1 MLGPVQ
7 FTNNSKVYFRG
18 ENEDLINSP
27 GAFQQAAPA
36 QEEVKDEVVLSNK
49 PDAEEKS
56 GIGKTIAK
64 TIGTVVVIAGALFGL
79 FKWKGAKWLNPEA
92 STKLDKFKN
101 YAVKPG
107 EWLDKTFKNIGKK
120 LGIGGSKTA
129 KSAVTDA
136 AAETKTAKE
145 AATTGT
151 TTTDIGAEA

>member
-36 QEEVKDEVVLSNK
+36 KEEAADEVVLSNK

-64 TIGTVVVIAGALFGL
+64 AIGGVVVLAGALFGL

-92 STKLDKFKN
+92 ATNLDKFKN

-107 EWLDKTFKNIGKK
+107 EWLDNAFKSIGKK
-120 LGIGGSKTA
+120 LGIGGSKATETA
-129 KSAVTDA
+129 
-136 AAETKTAKE
+136 TA
-145 AATTGT
+145 
-151 TTTDIGAEA
+151 GAEAAATKAGEEAAATETTTIVAG